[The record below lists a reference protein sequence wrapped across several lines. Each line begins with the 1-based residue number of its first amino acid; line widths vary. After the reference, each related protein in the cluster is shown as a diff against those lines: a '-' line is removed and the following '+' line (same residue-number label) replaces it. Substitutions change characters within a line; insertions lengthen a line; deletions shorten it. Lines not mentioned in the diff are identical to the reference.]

1 MSTVTRNSAQTT
13 SYFIPGQP
21 FLETFMPL
29 SYSNQ
34 DHTFMG
40 DNIIPVLK
48 QQTWLLLHLQQ
59 SVFHSDNQPLQ
70 FCLFILETFIP
81 HSKIY
86 RATNNWQLAKMLAQ
100 PFYTCFPSHYTDQH
114 KRLPFN
120 SSFIKLLKLKT
131 LLHLRY
137 SPLFPTI

>member
-1 MSTVTRNSAQTT
+1 MSPLTFAMSTAMCNSSQTS

-40 DNIIPVLK
+40 DYIIPVLK
-48 QQTWLLLHLQQ
+48 QQTRLLLRLQQ
-59 SVFHSDNQPLQ
+59 NVSHSDNQPLQ
-70 FCLFILETFIP
+70 FCLSILETFIP

-86 RATNNWQLAKMLAQ
+86 RTTNYWQHTKCLLN
-100 PFYTCFPSHYTDQH
+100 PFIPVF
-114 KRLPFN
+114 
-120 SSFIKLLKLKT
+120 LLTTVTSTKGFLST
-131 LLHLRY
+131 QVLLN
-137 SPLFPTI
+137 F